1 MRSVAELNDLDA
13 SAFAGALAPLFE
25 GAPRFLARLAA
36 ARPFTDADE
45 MFDVA
50 RAVAREMPEDE
61 QVELLAAH
69 PRLGADPATVSTL
82 SHAEQGYDDEDAP
95 PDDQGWVADELTAL
109 QEAYEDRFGFRF
121 VVFVAGRPLRDLL
134 PLLEHA
140 VASDRDEELRRGL
153 DDTILIAADRY
164 RTLLGPARLRE
175 EHRESI
181 ALEVSRHM
189 VGELDPDGLA
199 RATHR
204 LIEEGVESPALLALS
219 LAGRAGDDLA
229 APVARLMGEIGLGGW
244 DAGQAGQ
251 LLALHAAA
259 SVLGEVSQ
267 PIDGAR
273 RIIAVTNHPRL
284 RELVARW
291 EAAPDQREAIDVL
304 IVREAQDLFEGG
316 TATDAP

>member
-13 SAFAGALAPLFE
+13 SAFAGALGPLFE

-36 ARPFTDADE
+36 ARPFADTAD

-69 PRLGADPATVSTL
+69 PRLGADPKTVSTL
-82 SHAEQGYDDEDAP
+82 SHAEQGYDDDAP
-95 PDDQGWVADELTAL
+95 EPDAWVAEELTAL

-140 VASDRDEELRRGL
+140 ASGDRDEELRRGL

-189 VGELDPDGLA
+189 VGELDADGLV
-199 RATHR
+199 RAAHR
-204 LIEEGVESPALLALS
+204 LIDEGVESPGLLALS
-219 LAGRAGDDLA
+219 IAGRAGEDLA
-229 APVARLMGEIGLGGW
+229 APVAGLMREIGLGGW
-244 DAGQAGQ
+244 DSGQAGQ

-259 SVLGEVSQ
+259 SVLGEVSM

-273 RIIAVTNHPRL
+273 RILGVTDHPRL
-284 RELVARW
+284 RELVTRW
-291 EAAPDQREAIDVL
+291 EAAPDQREAIEVL

-316 TATDAP
+316 TA